1 MAKKRSGPGGRREG
15 AGRPRE
21 LNDPVQRWVQL
32 ERSDAKRAERRAN
45 AEGISFA
52 ELVRRA
58 IRAYLR
64 SPREKR

>member
-1 MAKKRSGPGGRREG
+1 MAKKRSGPGGKREG

-21 LNDPVQRWVQL
+21 LKAPVQRWIQL
-32 ERSDAKRAERRAN
+32 EQREADRADKRAA

-52 ELVRRA
+52 ALVRRA

-64 SPREKR
+64 SPREK